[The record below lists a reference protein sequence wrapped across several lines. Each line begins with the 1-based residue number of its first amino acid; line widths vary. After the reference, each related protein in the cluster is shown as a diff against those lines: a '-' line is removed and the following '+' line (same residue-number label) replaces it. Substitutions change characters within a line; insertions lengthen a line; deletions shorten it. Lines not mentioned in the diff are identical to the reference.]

1 MLPVSL
7 RALRFCEINFK
18 IKMSKNIVFQKF
30 PLIFTIIAIYVGIES
45 CNFSSSS
52 ENSMTNYKSEIIKL
66 PEPKYDSQTS
76 VEEAL
81 LGRRSV
87 RNYEAQPLT
96 LAEIS
101 QLLWA
106 AQGVTDS
113 TRGWSFRTSPSAGA
127 LYPLELYI
135 VAGKVNDLPDGIYK
149 YKPLTHKLKKIA
161 EGDKRAELCNA
172 ALNQLSVKD
181 APASI
186 VFAAVYERTSAKY
199 GERAE
204 RYVHIEVGH
213 SAQNVYL
220 QAFSLNL
227 GTTVIGAFTDD
238 EVKKIMN
245 LPDNEQPL
253 YIMPIGKY

>member
-1 MLPVSL
+1 
-7 RALRFCEINFK
+7 
-18 IKMSKNIVFQKF
+18 MSKNIVFQRF
-30 PLIFTIIAIYVGIES
+30 PLIFTIIAIYAGIES
-45 CNFSSSS
+45 CNLSSSS

-66 PEPKYDSQTS
+66 PKPKYDSQTS

-81 LGRRSV
+81 LRRRSV
-87 RNYEAQPLT
+87 RNYEAQHLT

-127 LYPLELYI
+127 LYPLELYL
-135 VAGKVNDLPDGIYK
+135 VAGKVNDLPAGIYK
-149 YKPLTHKLKKIA
+149 YKPLRHKIVKISD
-161 EGDKRAELCNA
+161 GDIRTELCNA
-172 ALNQLSVKD
+172 SLNQLSVKD

-227 GTTVIGAFTDD
+227 GTVVIGAFTDAQ
-238 EVKKIMN
+238 VKKIMN

-253 YIMPIGKY
+253 YIMPVGKY